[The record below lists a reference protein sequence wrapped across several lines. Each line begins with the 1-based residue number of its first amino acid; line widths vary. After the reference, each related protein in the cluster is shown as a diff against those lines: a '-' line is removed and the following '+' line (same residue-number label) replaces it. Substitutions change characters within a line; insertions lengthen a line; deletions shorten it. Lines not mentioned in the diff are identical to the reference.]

1 MVQNLDR
8 FEPISSKSPFDDF
21 REKSDSGEKRLLD
34 FVISDS
40 EFQIE
45 FHGSVKRIDEQ
56 NSDNYPFVQ
65 TTDNIL
71 PPYINFKTA
80 AIAAQKME
88 VDVLTV
94 VASVLPFVLRDD
106 PIRQHDSVLTGR
118 LYYREIMK
126 SPSSNRFSNVV
137 RMDKETFILL
147 KNFLA
152 QHGNLRRSESINIGQ
167 KVMIFIHV

>member
-1 MVQNLDR
+1 MLVVVQNLDR

-71 PPYINFKTA
+71 PPYINFKSA
-80 AIAAQKME
+80 VIAAQKWK
-88 VDVLTV
+88 
-94 VASVLPFVLRDD
+94 LPC
-106 PIRQHDSVLTGR
+106 
-118 LYYREIMK
+118 
-126 SPSSNRFSNVV
+126 
-137 RMDKETFILL
+137 
-147 KNFLA
+147 
-152 QHGNLRRSESINIGQ
+152 
-167 KVMIFIHV
+167 